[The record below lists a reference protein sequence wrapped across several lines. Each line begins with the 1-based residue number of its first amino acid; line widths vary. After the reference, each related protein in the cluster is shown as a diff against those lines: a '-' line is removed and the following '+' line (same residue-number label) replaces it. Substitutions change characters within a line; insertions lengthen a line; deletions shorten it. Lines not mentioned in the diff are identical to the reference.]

1 MGREGSAAVDSVCV
15 EVALSSLFTSTHTH
29 TQTNPRQVVKGRIG
43 ALIDR
48 EYLERDP
55 DNTNQYR
62 YLA

>member
-1 MGREGSAAVDSVCV
+1 MHITQHTNACVDD
-15 EVALSSLFTSTHTH
+15 
-29 TQTNPRQVVKGRIG
+29 PQVVKARIG

>member
-1 MGREGSAAVDSVCV
+1 MVSCVWWFVCG
-15 EVALSSLFTSTHTH
+15 LGLTD
-29 TQTNPRQVVKGRIG
+29 TNNGPHHHHQQQRRPQVVKGRIG

>member
-1 MGREGSAAVDSVCV
+1 MTVPNCLHDHDP
-15 EVALSSLFTSTHTH
+15 T
-29 TQTNPRQVVKGRIG
+29 PQVVKGRIG

>member
-1 MGREGSAAVDSVCV
+1 MVP
-15 EVALSSLFTSTHTH
+15 TT
-29 TQTNPRQVVKGRIG
+29 TNNNNDDQQVVKGRIG

>member
-1 MGREGSAAVDSVCV
+1 MLRTAVRVFCPGSHIAQP
-15 EVALSSLFTSTHTH
+15 THA
-29 TQTNPRQVVKGRIG
+29 QVVKGRIG